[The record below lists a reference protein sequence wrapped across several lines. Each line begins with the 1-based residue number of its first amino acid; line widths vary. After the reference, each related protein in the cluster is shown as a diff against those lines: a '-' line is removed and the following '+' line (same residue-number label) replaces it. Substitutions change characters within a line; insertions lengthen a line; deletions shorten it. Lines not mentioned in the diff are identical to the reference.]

1 MCSCMLE
8 HGYEG
13 GQSNV
18 NFAQA
23 GFTLFIF
30 TILMDCTSTRLS
42 YAKAGVF
49 SKIATD
55 YVSQA
60 ADLRPFF
67 QHTPTMDGIRKAI
80 SERQQFPTNRKLLIE
95 ELQKQYATVSRSK
108 AVTENIQS
116 LLSPDTFTITTAHQN
131 NIFTGP
137 LYFIYKILHTISLSA
152 QLKQSL
158 PQYHFVPV
166 YYIGS
171 EDADLEELNH
181 IYLDGEKLVWN
192 TQQKG
197 AVGRMKIDA
206 ALLRL
211 IDRMEGQLSVQPNGA
226 EIISLLRQHYKSG
239 DTVEHATFSF
249 VNALFAE
256 YGLLVLMPD
265 NAALKKQLIP
275 VFEDDLLH
283 QTASDIVGKTAERIQ
298 ATGYKTQAHPRE
310 INLFYLKDDIRE
322 RIELHGDE
330 YHVLNEGLPFSN
342 DKMLAELQWHPERFS
357 PNVILRGIYQE
368 TILPDIAFIG
378 GGGELAYWLELKDL
392 FAHYKVPYPVLV
404 LRNSFLVV
412 EKKWQAKMDKLGF
425 NMEDFFLREQELL
438 NRLVKRDTA
447 NKLKLNGTLSQT
459 EALYD
464 TIKLQVAAIDTTLEK
479 HVEALRQKTVYRL
492 QELEKKMLRA
502 EKRKFSD
509 QQRQIQAIRQ
519 TLFPKD
525 GLQERYDNMSYF
537 YAKWG
542 RSFIDQL
549 YKHSLGLEQEFVVL
563 KEK

>member
-1 MCSCMLE
+1 MR
-8 HGYEG
+8 G

-49 SKIATD
+49 SKIVTD

-60 ADLRPFF
+60 EGLRPFF
-67 QHTPTMDGIRKAI
+67 QHSPTLNGIRKAI
-80 SERQQFPTNRKLLIE
+80 SERQQFPTNRKLLVE
-95 ELQKQYATVSRSK
+95 ELQKQYVTVSRSK

-152 QLKQSL
+152 QLKRSL

-192 TQQKG
+192 TSQKG

-211 IDRMEGQLSVQPNGA
+211 IDRMEGQLSVQPHGA

-239 DTVEHATFSF
+239 DTIEHATFSF

-265 NAALKKQLIP
+265 NAALKRQMIP

-283 QTASDIVGKTAERIQ
+283 QTASGIVEKTTERIQ
-298 ATGYKTQAHPRE
+298 AAGYKTQAHPRE

-322 RIELHGDE
+322 RIELHGNE
-330 YHVLNEGLPFSN
+330 YQVLNEGLPFSK

-368 TILPDIAFIG
+368 TLLPDIAFIG

-392 FAHYKVPYPVLV
+392 FTHYKVPYPVLV

-425 NMEDFFLREQELL
+425 SMEDFFLREQELL

-459 EALYD
+459 EAMYNA
-464 TIKLQVAAIDTTLEK
+464 IKQQAAAIDTTLEK

-542 RSFIDQL
+542 KSFIDQL
-549 YKHSLGLEQEFVVL
+549 YRYSLGLEQEFVVL

>member
-1 MCSCMLE
+1 
-8 HGYEG
+8 
-13 GQSNV
+13 
-18 NFAQA
+18 
-23 GFTLFIF
+23 
-30 TILMDCTSTRLS
+30 MDCTSTRLS

-67 QHTPTMDGIRKAI
+67 QHAPTLDGIQKAI
-80 SERQQFPTNRKLLIE
+80 SDRQQFPTNRKLLVE

-181 IYLDGEKLVWN
+181 IYLDGEKLVWR

-239 DTVEHATFSF
+239 DTVEHATFGF

-283 QTASDIVGKTAERIQ
+283 QTASGIVGKTAERIQ
-298 ATGYKTQAHPRE
+298 AAGYKTQAHPRE

-330 YHVLNEGLPFSN
+330 YQVLNEGLPFPK
-342 DKMLAELQWHPERFS
+342 DKMLAELQWHSERFS

-464 TIKLQVAAIDTTLEK
+464 TIRQQAAAIDITLEK

>member
-80 SERQQFPTNRKLLIE
+80 SERQQFPTNRKLLVE

-116 LLSPDTFTITTAHQN
+116 LLSPGTFTITTAHQN

-298 ATGYKTQAHPRE
+298 AAGYKTQAHPRE

>member
-1 MCSCMLE
+1 
-8 HGYEG
+8 
-13 GQSNV
+13 
-18 NFAQA
+18 
-23 GFTLFIF
+23 
-30 TILMDCTSTRLS
+30 MDCISTRLS
-42 YAKAGVF
+42 YAKTGVF
-49 SKIATD
+49 SRIATD

-60 ADLRPFF
+60 PDLQPFF
-67 QHTPTMDGIRKAI
+67 QHPPTLDGIRKAI
-80 SERQQFPTNRKLLIE
+80 SERQQFPTSRKLLVE
-95 ELQKQYATVSRSK
+95 ELQKQYATVSRSA

-137 LYFIYKILHTISLSA
+137 LYFIYKILHAISLSA
-152 QLKQSL
+152 QLKKSL

-181 IYLDGEKLVWN
+181 IYIDGEKLVWN

-211 IDRMEGQLSVQPNGA
+211 VDRMEGQLSVQPNGA
-226 EIISLLRQHYKSG
+226 EIISLIRQHYKSG
-239 DTVEHATFSF
+239 DTVQHATFSF

-256 YGLLVLMPD
+256 YGLLVLLPD
-265 NAALKKQLIP
+265 NAALKKQMIP

-283 QTASDIVGKTAERIQ
+283 QTASGIVEKTAERIQ
-298 ATGYKTQAHPRE
+298 AAGYKTQAHPRE

-322 RIELHGDE
+322 RIELHGNE
-330 YHVLNEGLPFSN
+330 YQVLNEGLPFSK

-368 TILPDIAFIG
+368 TILPNVAFIG

-392 FAHYKVPYPVLV
+392 FAHYKVPYPALV

-425 NMEDFFLREQELL
+425 NIEDFFSREQELL
-438 NRLVKRDTA
+438 NKLVKRDTA

-464 TIKLQVAAIDTTLEK
+464 AIKQQAVAIDTTLEK
-479 HVEALRQKTVYRL
+479 HVDALRQKTVYRL

-509 QQRQIQAIRQ
+509 QQRAIQAIRQ

-542 RSFIDQL
+542 RSFIEQL

-563 KEK
+563 NEK

>member
-1 MCSCMLE
+1 
-8 HGYEG
+8 
-13 GQSNV
+13 
-18 NFAQA
+18 
-23 GFTLFIF
+23 
-30 TILMDCTSTRLS
+30 MDCTFTRLS
-42 YAKAGVF
+42 YAKTGVF
-49 SKIATD
+49 SRIATD

-60 ADLRPFF
+60 AGLQPFF
-67 QHTPTMDGIRKAI
+67 QHQPTLDGIRQAI
-80 SERQQFPTNRKLLIE
+80 TARQQFSTNRKLLVD
-95 ELQKQYATVSRSK
+95 ELQKQYATVSRSA

-116 LLSPDTFTITTAHQN
+116 LLSPDTFTVTTAHQN

-137 LYFIYKILHTISLSA
+137 LYFVYKILHAISLSA
-152 QLKQSL
+152 QLKKEL

-181 IYLDGEKLVWN
+181 IYLDGEKLVWD

-206 ALLRL
+206 ALLKL
-211 IDRMEGQLSVQPNGA
+211 IDRMEGQLSVQPYGK
-226 EIISLLRQHYKSG
+226 EIIGMVRQHYKSG
-239 DTVEHATFSF
+239 DTLQHATFSF
-249 VNALFAE
+249 VNVLFAE
-256 YGLLVLMPD
+256 YGLLILLPD
-265 NAALKKQLIP
+265 NAALKKQMVP

-283 QTASDIVGKTAERIQ
+283 QTASGIVEKTAARIQ
-298 ATGYKTQAHPRE
+298 AAGYKTQAHPRE
-310 INLFYLKDDIRE
+310 VNLFYLKDDMRE
-322 RIELHGDE
+322 RIEPRGDE
-330 YHVLNEGLPFSN
+330 YEVLNAGLPFSK
-342 DKMLAELQWHPERFS
+342 DKILAELQWHPERFS
-357 PNVILRGIYQE
+357 PNVILRGLYQE
-368 TILPDIAFIG
+368 TILPNIAFIG

-392 FAHYKVPYPVLV
+392 FENYKVPYPALV

-412 EKKWQAKMDKLGF
+412 EEKWQDKMNKLGF
-425 NMEDFFLREQELL
+425 GLEEFFSKEQDLL

-459 EALYD
+459 EALYAA
-464 TIKLQVAAIDTTLEK
+464 IKQQAVAIDTTLER
-479 HVEALRQKTVYRL
+479 HVDALRQKTVYRL

-519 TLFPKD
+519 QLFPKD

-563 KEK
+563 NVK

>member
-8 HGYEG
+8 HGYGG

-60 ADLRPFF
+60 ADLQPFF
-67 QHTPTMDGIRKAI
+67 QHAPTLDGIRKAI
-80 SERQQFPTNRKLLIE
+80 SERQQFPTNRKLLVE

-298 ATGYKTQAHPRE
+298 AAGYKTQAHPRE